1 MAPAGPDVQNG
12 PDITPVHED
21 PIRIVPLSVA
31 DEMLRP
37 VEGAAPAVA
46 PQLTYR
52 GGPLL
57 TNVQVF
63 TVFWGQAWANPPMS
77 DTASRLND
85 FFDFILQSALIDQ
98 LAEYSVDGRTIG
110 HGKRIGTAV
119 VTSPATRR
127 TTSDTA
133 IQHML
138 QHQISTNSMFPQPSA
153 DTLYFVYLPPGVAVV
168 QGGDRSCQAFCGYH
182 NDINGQIFYAV
193 MPYPGCN
200 GCRGTLSEFDA
211 LTATS
216 SHELCE
222 AITDPIPGQGWYDD
236 NNGEIGDICAWKIK
250 QVGSYQVQK
259 EWSNSANQC
268 Q

>member
-1 MAPAGPDVQNG
+1 MTTQSAAEDR
-12 PDITPVHED
+12 PDITPVHGD
-21 PIRIVPLSVA
+21 PIRIVPLSVP
-31 DEMLRP
+31 DELLRP
-37 VEGAAPAVA
+37 AEAAAPAVA

-63 TVFWGQAWANPPMS
+63 TVFWGQHWNNPPLP
-77 DTASRLND
+77 DTADQLNA
-85 FFDFILQSALIDQ
+85 FFDYILTSPLIDQ
-98 LAEYSVDGRTIG
+98 LAEYNVNGMAIG
-110 HGKRIGTAV
+110 HGQRIGTAV
-119 VTSPATRR
+119 VTSPPLRR

-133 IQHML
+133 AQHVL
-138 QHQISTNSMFPQPSA
+138 QHQIATNATFPPPSA
-153 DTLYFVYLPPGVAVV
+153 NTLYFIYLQPGTSIV

-193 MPYPGCN
+193 MPYPGCG
-200 GCRGTLSEFDA
+200 GCLGQLSAFDA
-211 LTATS
+211 LTSTS

-250 QVGSYQVQK
+250 SVGNYKVQQ
-259 EWSNSANQC
+259 EWSNANNQC